1 MNDALLLTDRLCD
14 LTELALQAH
23 THLEKATVF
32 AAAKAIEDEFSTCE
46 RALDDAGSYK
56 VHAICATICAAVG
69 YAPANGK
76 TNPQLIVCARTDIA
90 ALRDLLKQQAAFAPP
105 GVVTGVSVTH

>member
-14 LTELALQAH
+14 LTEMALQAH
-23 THLEKATVF
+23 SMLEKAAVF
-32 AAAKAIEDEFSTCE
+32 AAAKAIEGEFAHCE
-46 RALDDAGSYK
+46 RPLDETATHK
-56 VHAICATICAAVG
+56 VTSICATICAAIG

-90 ALRDLLKQQAAFAPP
+90 TLRELIKQQAAFAPP
-105 GVVTGVSVTH
+105 GVVATAAVTH

>member
-23 THLEKATVF
+23 TTLENATVF
-32 AAAKAIEDEFSTCE
+32 AAAKAVEAEFGACE
-46 RALDDAGSYK
+46 RPLDEAVRDK
-56 VHAICATICAAVG
+56 VHAICATICAAIG
-69 YAPANGK
+69 YAPAHGK

-90 ALRDLLKQQAAFAPP
+90 ALRQLLKRPAYLMPQDVDSRVA
-105 GVVTGVSVTH
+105 H